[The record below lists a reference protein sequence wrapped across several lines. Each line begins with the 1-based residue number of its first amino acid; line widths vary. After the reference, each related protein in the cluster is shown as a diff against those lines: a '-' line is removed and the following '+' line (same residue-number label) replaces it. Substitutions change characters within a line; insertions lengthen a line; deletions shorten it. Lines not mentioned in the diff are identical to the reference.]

1 MAVRHLRTF
10 LALLALVQTSCAL
23 VDEVIDVLKL
33 SKEVAEDII
42 NSWDVVGKRF
52 NATDGVELPF
62 VRRGERQILSRI
74 RVVSRSIEKL
84 ELRLQKNSAVS
95 MLLSKKVV
103 AGPRLELRLHEMSDL
118 LGRIAAASRQM
129 REYVS
134 LQRDLER
141 STLESFAEW
150 CVLHDPG
157 ALPGLLERVHALVD
171 PPNKHLLGRN
181 ILQLVLEDV
190 QDQHPDLCELQMS
203 PHQLIYDMYNTI
215 SLTEI
220 KAYAMMQFS
229 WMLLRVYGKGN
240 FTQEANLTRQRYG
253 QRTNQTA
260 AAARAALSQARR
272 DLYKCDPQKH
282 IEGETYEQVTR
293 LLQGYIENEVDMND
307 EGTCRENCAYYTLAQ
322 NHGCFK
328 DQFCIKQ
335 PKCKGRIID
344 CQYVD
349 SDMWVCP
356 ASERSSRR
364 YEWIEYE
371 NGRTLGNV
379 GSCTRGTTKV
389 DSWWRLMLLHC
400 SYCLCLCEDDVDNAE
415 RFFSLKEAVADVEK
429 NKIVTGVRLVKSG
442 RVFHLQI
449 TQGILGERGSVTP
462 HGSWGAITE
471 FDPSDKALKEGVDY
485 HTLTYERRAIDLD
498 DLDSPAGHVLTG
510 VRFTRLGAHLH
521 FEIRST
527 PFNYAT
533 GRLQHE
539 KSQWLSNDNTDGTEL
554 PRSRLVLQ
562 KPDIPSRSHVPLPV
576 DSTHDQY
583 VEFTHSDFDAD
594 AAQSTVP
601 FIDVQPVQPFKGAA
615 LLSGAG
621 LMHRGADG
629 SGGFI
634 QLKVFT
640 YDFSRHVQ
648 AEAPDNE
655 FYDVDTD
662 TTEIV
667 PPLN

>member
-1 MAVRHLRTF
+1 MRLT
-10 LALLALVQTSCAL
+10 ALLALLTL
-23 VDEVIDVLKL
+23 VLADNLTPLDHIRKEFYNVERNLWLNVLDP
-33 SKEVAEDII
+33 EWAE
-42 NSWDVVGKRF
+42 SGVG
-52 NATDGVELPF
+52 DVELTKAF
-62 VRRGERQILSRI
+62 VAFDSIIQLTPPVPRPPLNLWWWKKPLEQIQLIEGMYKNFLEFLKRQGIPGSVPAPVKQWLDLAESILMDTKTS
-74 RVVSRSIEKL
+74 VP
-84 ELRLQKNSAVS
+84 QAV
-95 MLLSKKVV
+95 K
-103 AGPRLELRLHEMSDL
+103 
-118 LGRIAAASRQM
+118 
-129 REYVS
+129 
-134 LQRDLER
+134 
-141 STLESFAEW
+141 
-150 CVLHDPG
+150 
-157 ALPGLLERVHALVD
+157 LLEHSVQHGSLFR
-171 PPNKHLLGRN
+171 R
-181 ILQLVLEDV
+181 IL

-389 DSWWRLMLLHC
+389 DSWWRWLFWHC
-400 SYCLCLCEDDVDNAE
+400 SYCMCLCDDADIRSHRYFSLAE
-415 RFFSLKEAVADVEK
+415 RTSDVK
-429 NKIVTGVRLVKSG
+429 TNKIVTGVRLVKSG